1 MPIDVQGDGGAAGS
15 SGSVVPGSVHTV
27 DTVMVT
33 ANGDVIDAATVSA
46 VDGIYGIYFQFT
58 LPKTDWRAE
67 IIKVSAS
74 NYASYIQQIGG
85 HDHVTAAWYAQ
96 DTNAQGLLT
105 DNLIVQVA
113 TDDGASTSEVE
124 IPFKLLNT
132 PAAFARIDKAY
143 DTMNKIQAIT

>member
-1 MPIDVQGDGGAAGS
+1 MPIDVQGDGGAAGI
-15 SGSVVPGSVHTV
+15 SGSVRDVHSV
-27 DTVMVT
+27 DTIMVT
-33 ANGDVIDAATVSA
+33 SAGNVIDAATISA

-67 IIKVSAS
+67 IIQVSAS
-74 NYASYIQQIGG
+74 NYASYIQQIAQ

-113 TDDGASTSEVE
+113 TDDGSSTAEVE
-124 IPFKLLNT
+124 IPFRLLNT
-132 PAAFARIDKAY
+132 PGAFARIDNAY
-143 DTMNKIQAIT
+143 NELTKIQAIST